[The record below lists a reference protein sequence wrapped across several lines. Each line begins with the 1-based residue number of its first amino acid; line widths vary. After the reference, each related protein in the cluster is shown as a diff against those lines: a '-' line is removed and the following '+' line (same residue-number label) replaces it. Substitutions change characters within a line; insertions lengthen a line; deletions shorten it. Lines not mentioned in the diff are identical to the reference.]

1 MDSEGELDEVAQ
13 GGNVE
18 MGEGEAT
25 WTRVDHSKRPAGEIQ
40 EGSEP
45 TNTKG
50 TSNDP

>member
-25 WTRVDHSKRPAGEIQ
+25 
-40 EGSEP
+40 
-45 TNTKG
+45 
-50 TSNDP
+50 